1 MSNNLDD
8 TSVESLNSNFERDYL
23 RQIQDVEEQN
33 YMQTDAPLVDDESS
47 VRVKRELNIKNS
59 LKKKHHCCPRILP

>member
-8 TSVESLNSNFERDYL
+8 TSVESLNSNFEKDYL

-47 VRVKRELNIKNS
+47 VGVKRE
-59 LKKKHHCCPRILP
+59 

>member
-33 YMQTDAPLVDDESS
+33 YMQTGAPLVDDESS
-47 VRVKRELNIKNS
+47 VGVKRELNIKNS
-59 LKKKHHCCPRILP
+59 LKAKKI